1 MATLDVAT
9 LSVSALAG
17 RVSQTFARHGEPAE
31 DLGRDVSGF
40 TLAFGAP
47 LPGPAW
53 LRAVRLGGVAYV
65 PAAHLLRIRAA
76 ERVDVP
82 QAPLYGDRLDHVA
95 ATLGG
100 ALSVGGWGGLGV
112 GVTLTPDL
120 EAPTKVRYDAGR
132 GDTPEDRVVLH
143 VDRELAMRAALTAG
157 VRVAPMAGWALGAAW
172 RRPVFS
178 RAQGDNDTVAGSLTV
193 SDRIDFH
200 QFFSP
205 EELAVGLVGPVL
217 GASISVDFM
226 VARWSDYRTIHD
238 EAPAPRFEDARNV
251 RVGLEGPLAGVLTAR
266 AGWAWQ
272 ETPVPAQVGPSNFLD
287 ADRHVLA
294 AGVGVRPAEGL
305 IVDLH
310 LRTHLL
316 AEQRVDKSPTGDAP
330 IVDLGYPGFVAQ
342 GGWWEAGL
350 TVTLQ

>member
-1 MATLDVAT
+1 MAPSSSTRRSAIRVLLLALLSLPVAAQAAGGGAPAAGARAAALAEAVTARAGGAEALAANPASMAALDAAT

-17 RVSQTFARHGEPAE
+17 RVSLTFARHGEPAE

-53 LRAVRLGGVAYV
+53 LRAVRLGGVAYL

-100 ALSVGGWGGLGV
+100 ALSLGGWGGLGV

-132 GDTPEDRVVLH
+132 GDTPEDHVVLH

-157 VRVAPMAGWALGAAW
+157 VRITPSAGWALGAAW
-172 RRPVFS
+172 QSLSVLVQLRL
-178 RAQGDNDTVAGSLTV
+178 AGLLLSA
-193 SDRIDFH
+193 
-200 QFFSP
+200 
-205 EELAVGLVGPVL
+205 EL
-217 GASISVDFM
+217 S
-226 VARWSDYRTIHD
+226 
-238 EAPAPRFEDARNV
+238 PAPR
-251 RVGLEGPLAGVLTAR
+251 
-266 AGWAWQ
+266 
-272 ETPVPAQVGPSNFLD
+272 
-287 ADRHVLA
+287 
-294 AGVGVRPAEGL
+294 
-305 IVDLH
+305 
-310 LRTHLL
+310 
-316 AEQRVDKSPTGDAP
+316 
-330 IVDLGYPGFVAQ
+330 
-342 GGWWEAGL
+342 
-350 TVTLQ
+350 